1 MPMQRPLTIAW
12 STSSDQHSD
21 AFDTYRDS
29 LSDMFDVVDVAHNG
43 RKGFASLTTVT
54 RFGASVIGRGQSVG
68 QTFVRDAQR
77 VRQSGLDHV
86 SMVVNLSDGIGDFD
100 GREARSGAGSV
111 QLRDLA
117 RPSSVQTSAVDIV
130 NLIVPRHML
139 PSWLLGQRFHGLT
152 LTGETAG
159 ARLIASHLLMLA
171 TVSDDLSED
180 EGIAAIEATFV
191 IAERFL
197 GRDFVTSPLHTHAI
211 HRTIR
216 RRAMH
221 VFDGLPPRSRTSV
234 DDVARLIGVSR
245 SSLYRAFEPMGGVLK
260 YVRQRRLDRVYA
272 ALRSPNRQPGTID
285 GLAREHGF
293 SSAGQLAAAFYKR
306 FEIHAEDVTPAAR
319 TTRRGNG
326 TRATGEMDHAAHDVF
341 IDWLRIGEAA

>member
-1 MPMQRPLTIAW
+1 MPLQHPLSIAW
-12 STSSDQHSD
+12 STSSDQRSD

-29 LSDMFDVVDVAHNG
+29 LSDMFDVVGVANDG
-43 RKGFASLTTVT
+43 RKGFTSQTNVT

-86 SMVVNLSDGIGDFD
+86 MMVVNLSDGIGDFD
-100 GREARSGAGSV
+100 GREVRSGGGSV

-152 LTGETAG
+152 LPGDSAG
-159 ARLIASHLLMLA
+159 ARLIGSHLLMLA
-171 TVSDDLSED
+171 TVSNDLSED

-197 GRDFVTSPLHTHAI
+197 GRDPVTSPIHTQAI

-221 VFDGLPPRSRTSV
+221 VFDSLPPRSATSV
-234 DDVARLIGVSR
+234 DNVARMIGVSR

-285 GLAREHGF
+285 GMAREHGF
-293 SSAGQLAAAFYKR
+293 SSGEQLATAFYRR
-306 FEIHAEDVTPAAR
+306 FDIRAEDIAPAPRQALNG
-319 TTRRGNG
+319 RRNPAPG
-326 TRATGEMDHAAHDVF
+326 AMDHAAHDVF
-341 IDWLRIGEAA
+341 IDWLRIGEAI